1 MSEELTKEDLEK
13 VNSIKFD
20 DVNTAADLTQEND
33 SNEET
38 VNDVA
43 TKRIISNIDLG
54 EIERTHTQIEIVFA
68 QVAEK
73 YIDPYYDTVDIC
85 KDFLI
90 AAKDIEIDGKFQAF
104 DEAEMKRLMDELNG
118 SMDLIKTKSDEIL
131 ENVSGLDMAGKEYK
145 GSSKIPLEET
155 RKLNEAFALTEDLAT
170 ITRRIE
176 KCMQEDDESV
186 TPIRELYEKQVTGV
200 KATFINELNE
210 RITGLITDSKITN
223 LKIKKKAV
231 LKEKV
236 SPLERLMGKNKL
248 KAAQILNYDLL
259 IERAEVTR
267 DEDLG
272 AKNIGES
279 VLKLYDYIST
289 IPEKYYTQ
297 GIANLIDALSKSEAC
312 RKLIRQAKQE
322 KAKQQEELRKQYE
335 SGEEVESEESTE
347 KVREEKSEQQ
357 LEKEFSE
364 NALMKI
370 TRQSKFFKSYR
381 KETEKLQ
388 ERNEAL
394 KREIA
399 NLRSIFGKNKK
410 DARNYM
416 RESTNKENQE
426 KIINRIKTV
435 ISCLYGE
442 TPIRKRAK
450 VTQLREDSER

>member
-104 DEAEMKRLMDELNG
+104 DEAEMKRLMDELTG

-170 ITRRIE
+170 ITRR
-176 KCMQEDDESV
+176 
-186 TPIRELYEKQVTGV
+186 
-200 KATFINELNE
+200 
-210 RITGLITDSKITN
+210 
-223 LKIKKKAV
+223 
-231 LKEKV
+231 
-236 SPLERLMGKNKL
+236 
-248 KAAQILNYDLL
+248 
-259 IERAEVTR
+259 
-267 DEDLG
+267 
-272 AKNIGES
+272 
-279 VLKLYDYIST
+279 
-289 IPEKYYTQ
+289 
-297 GIANLIDALSKSEAC
+297 
-312 RKLIRQAKQE
+312 
-322 KAKQQEELRKQYE
+322 
-335 SGEEVESEESTE
+335 
-347 KVREEKSEQQ
+347 
-357 LEKEFSE
+357 
-364 NALMKI
+364 
-370 TRQSKFFKSYR
+370 
-381 KETEKLQ
+381 
-388 ERNEAL
+388 
-394 KREIA
+394 
-399 NLRSIFGKNKK
+399 
-410 DARNYM
+410 
-416 RESTNKENQE
+416 
-426 KIINRIKTV
+426 
-435 ISCLYGE
+435 
-442 TPIRKRAK
+442 
-450 VTQLREDSER
+450 